1 MKNEKKNRY
10 ATNGL
15 TIRLERV
22 IKASDIL
29 HVKSEI
35 LKKVGFLGEE

>member
-1 MKNEKKNRY
+1 MKKR
-10 ATNGL
+10 TGMPLNGL